1 MELQLSDMVNMKEK
15 FERFKKQCQDD
26 KDDAFLKQQDDKDDA
41 FLKCQHIIDELRSSI
56 SEGTRVQELEGIRKV
71 QMMYLIGWS
80 MI

>member
-1 MELQLSDMVNMKEK
+1 MVNMKEN

-56 SEGTRVQELEGIRKV
+56 SEGTRVQELEGIRKSTDDAPYRMV
-71 QMMYLIGWS
+71 DDLIGLL
-80 MI
+80 